1 MSAKKFAIFT
11 KNNIGKIFA
20 NGNLIRQAL
29 KGLRRCLAKLT
40 GRNYRIFI
48 PLASVAN
55 NNNNNKTLTA
65 RTTRRN
71 ISSSSSQL
79 IRMRCGYQIRP
90 TLGTAGYIHFIV
102 VTLLIISILNWDK
115 AKQLPMITVDAD
127 EGRRRDTE
135 KVKKQKGF
143 RERKIIEY
151 ENRIRKYSTPE
162 KAFRYFATVILHTE
176 TQSTIFMTP
185 EDFLRSIFP
194 GMKQPDGLGL
204 DRYRRY
210 DPESADR
217 KLNLDLEK
225 GSIFYQLSSRGLI
238 TFSDY
243 IFLMTLLSTSQ
254 HHFEIAFRI
263 FDLNGDGV
271 VDCEEF
277 KMVTS
282 LMRVQASR
290 GTLHRDN
297 ANTGNTS
304 TTKSKPVKSALLIYF
319 FGPNMKEKLTIEKF
333 LKFQEELQREV
344 HLLEFKRKNP
354 NEENKI
360 TETDFAHLLL
370 AYAGYESTIKQK
382 KLRRVKRRFGK
393 QGKGISKED
402 FLSFFHF
409 LKEINDVD
417 TALTFY
423 HLAGAAIDQRTLQ
436 HVAKTVALVNLSDH
450 LVDVIFTIF
459 DDDRD
464 NQLSN
469 DEFISVMKKRLQRGL
484 QEPKDTGFLNLMS
497 LVFKCAQE
505 TCPGF

>member
-1 MSAKKFAIFT
+1 MSAKKFAIYT

-40 GRNYRIFI
+40 GRNYRMF
-48 PLASVAN
+48 LSQASVAN
-55 NNNNNKTLTA
+55 NNNKKTLTA
-65 RTTRRN
+65 NTTRRASF
-71 ISSSSSQL
+71 SSPSQL
-79 IRMRCGYQIRP
+79 IQMRFGYQIRP

-102 VTLLIISILNWDK
+102 VTLLIISVLNWDK
-115 AKQLPMITVDAD
+115 AKQLLMIKVDAD

-135 KVKKQKGF
+135 KGKKQVGF

-151 ENRIRKYSTPE
+151 ENRIRQYSTPE
-162 KAFRYFATVILHTE
+162 KVFRYFATVILQDQ
-176 TQSTIFMTP
+176 TQSTVFMTP
-185 EDFLRSIFP
+185 VDFLRSIFP

-210 DPESADR
+210 DLESADR

-225 GSIFYQLSSRGLI
+225 DSLFYQLSSRGLI

-243 IFLMTLLSTSQ
+243 IFLVTLLSTSR

-282 LMRVQASR
+282 LMR
-290 GTLHRDN
+290 DI
-297 ANTGNTS
+297 ANTGSTS
-304 TTKSKPVKSALLIYF
+304 NTKSKPVKSALLVYF

-360 TETDFAHLLL
+360 TETDFADLLL

-382 KLRRVKRRFGK
+382 KLRRVKRRFGN

-402 FLSFFHF
+402 FLSFCHF

-423 HLAGAAIDQRTLQ
+423 HLAGASIDQRTLQ

-450 LVDVIFTIF
+450 IVDVIFTIF

-469 DEFISVMKKRLQRGL
+469 EEFTSVMKKRLQRGL
-484 QEPKDTGFLNLMS
+484 QKPKDTGFLNLMG

-505 TCPGF
+505 TCPGL